1 MSYPPSPTPREPRTE
16 SVTTSFDAIS
26 VKQAAERTK
35 LLDEMNSVVPTEVI
49 SPDQIVKEALEEL
62 NTDQEVHV
70 GELPSTITGI
80 HRRDQIVLDPS
91 DPVEAVLI
99 KMVELNRRKRADYA
113 ADGDPFSNFRR
124 TAERMAKRFPGF
136 SPLDA
141 VEFNIDQKEERLIA
155 LHENG
160 RVPSNESVTDTYFDR
175 AVYSAI
181 AVALSMEQES

>member
-1 MSYPPSPTPREPRTE
+1 MSTPPSPRPRDSVIE
-16 SVTTSFDAIS
+16 SVTVKFDELS
-26 VKQAAERTK
+26 LKQAAERKRLT
-35 LLDEMNSVVPTEVI
+35 DELRAIRNEDVELI
-49 SPDQIVKEALEEL
+49 SPDEIVQEAMEEM
-62 NTDQEVHV
+62 
-70 GELPSTITGI
+70 ELSIT
-80 HRRDQIVLDPS
+80 RFNNPNQIVLDPS

-113 ADGDPFSNFRR
+113 SDGDPFSNFRR
-124 TAERMAKRFPGF
+124 TAERMAKKYPGF

-181 AVALSMEQES
+181 AVALSMEES